1 MNTTRDLDPRL
12 REAIANLEI
21 EGFSFTDEEIDL
33 LQGFIDQGLSEDEE
47 FRALDQ
53 YLDRVERQ
61 SACVP
66 AE

>member
-12 REAIANLEI
+12 RESIANLEI
-21 EGFSFTDEEIDL
+21 EGFSFTDEEVDL
-33 LQGFIDQGLSEDEE
+33 LQGFVDRGLSEDEE
-47 FRALDQ
+47 LCALDQ
-53 YLDRVERQ
+53 YLDRVERE